1 MTTVGAP
8 ETLRVDVGPTQLYL
22 LKGGTGPAC
31 LVLHGIEG
39 NEGWLTVHEAL
50 AASHTVY
57 APSHPGYGHTPA
69 PEWVT
74 SVQHQAIFYHWF
86 LQQAGL
92 DQVDLIG
99 SGLGGWIAAEMAVM
113 DSSRLRHLILVD
125 PCGVRVQEAEMLD
138 IFLLPWRQVIE
149 RGFVNG
155 QQSPEYERIYAN
167 APIQEFGGI
176 REAGRTMT
184 MRMCFKP
191 YMHDPSLPGMLGKI
205 RAPTL
210 VVWGEDDQFVPLE
223 CAQLYT
229 NAIPNARL
237 EVLPECG
244 HLAHLDQPRQLANL
258 VHEFLSS

>member
-1 MTTVGAP
+1 
-8 ETLRVDVGPTQLYL
+8 
-22 LKGGTGPAC
+22 
-31 LVLHGIEG
+31 
-39 NEGWLTVHEAL
+39 
-50 AASHTVY
+50 
-57 APSHPGYGHTPA
+57 
-69 PEWVT
+69 
-74 SVQHQAIFYHWF
+74 
-86 LQQAGL
+86 
-92 DQVDLIG
+92 
-99 SGLGGWIAAEMAVM
+99 
-113 DSSRLRHLILVD
+113 
-125 PCGVRVQEAEMLD
+125 MLD

-155 QQSPEYERIYAN
+155 QQSLEYERIYAN